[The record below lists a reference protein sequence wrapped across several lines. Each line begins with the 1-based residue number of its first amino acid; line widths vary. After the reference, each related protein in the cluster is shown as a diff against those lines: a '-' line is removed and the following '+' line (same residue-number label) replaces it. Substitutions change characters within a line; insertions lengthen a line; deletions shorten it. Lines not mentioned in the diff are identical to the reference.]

1 MPSPSMAI
9 SCRFVQPEKASFPTL
24 VALLG
29 MFIFVR
35 DVHSEKAF
43 SSTIF
48 TTDPSAKTML
58 SKLVQREK
66 ASRPT
71 LVTLVGISTFVKDV
85 QPLKA
90 FSSMVFTMDPSAKTM
105 LSKLVQREKASRPT
119 LVMLAGI
126 STFVRDV
133 QPLKAFSPMV
143 SMVSAS
149 FTSFKFVRPEN
160 ASFSTFVT
168 PSFSLTVFKDVILA
182 NTCF

>member
-1 MPSPSMAI
+1 MPSPSI
-9 SCRFVQPEKASFPTL
+9 VIFCRFVQPEKASFPTP

-29 MFIFVR
+29 TSISVR
-35 DVHSEKAF
+35 DVQPEKAF
-43 SSTIF
+43 S
-48 TTDPSAKTML
+48 P
-58 SKLVQREK
+58 
-66 ASRPT
+66 
-71 LVTLVGISTFVKDV
+71 
-85 QPLKA
+85 
-90 FSSMVFTMDPSAKTM
+90 MVFTMDPSAKTM

-149 FTSFKFVRPEN
+149 FTSFRFVRPEN
-160 ASFSTFVT
+160 ASFSTLVT
-168 PSFSLTVFKDVILA
+168 PSSSLTVFREGILS